1 LNADVA
7 CQSLDAR
14 RSTLL
19 NKETLTHRLE
29 IPEFRVENHLI
40 RGFCKLREG
49 CSNKKQREEKSTGGK
64 GKGDGEINI
73 SLASE
78 LKATN

>member
-7 CQSLDAR
+7 RQSLDAR

-19 NKETLTHRLE
+19 NKKTLTHRLE

-40 RGFCKLREG
+40 RRFCKLREG
-49 CSNKKQREEKSTGGK
+49 CSNKKQGEKKSTGGK
-64 GKGDGEINI
+64 ADGEINVL
-73 SLASE
+73 LASE